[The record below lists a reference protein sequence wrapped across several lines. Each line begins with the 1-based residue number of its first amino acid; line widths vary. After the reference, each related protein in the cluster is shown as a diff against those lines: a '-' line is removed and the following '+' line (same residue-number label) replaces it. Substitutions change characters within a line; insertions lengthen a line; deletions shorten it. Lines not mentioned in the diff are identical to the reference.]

1 MMDAKQIDISSICAH
16 NPKLTRVKFLE
27 EFGLITSLGLNWLK
41 AGNETTKDNQ
51 GHGL

>member
-1 MMDAKQIDISSICAH
+1 MMDATQIEISSICAH

-27 EFGLITSLGLNWLK
+27 GFGLITSLGLNWLK
-41 AGNETTKDNQ
+41 AGNEMTKDNQ